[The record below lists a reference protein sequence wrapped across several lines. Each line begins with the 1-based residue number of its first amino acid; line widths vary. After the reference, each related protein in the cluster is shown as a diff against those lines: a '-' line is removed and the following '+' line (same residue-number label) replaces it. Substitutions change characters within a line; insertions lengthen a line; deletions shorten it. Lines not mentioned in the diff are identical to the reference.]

1 MFSQITMAVPD
12 PNLTAQFYCD
22 SLGMSKQ
29 RHGLGYDPA
38 QAHLKFLSG
47 PSVYLQK
54 GGFYWKIGLTVPDL
68 DRSVLHLKS
77 QGVSVSQPRQ
87 FENIVYMAH
96 ILDPAGCTIELLQQG
111 LQAPAAPKAPVDKLA
126 QDAGHPVA
134 AGAILAHVTV
144 RVRNLGLAQNWWA
157 EQGLYLLSVQPL
169 SDTNPT

>member
-1 MFSQITMAVPD
+1 MSSQITMAVPD
-12 PNLTAQFYCD
+12 SNLTAQFYCD

-38 QAHLKFLSG
+38 QAHLKFLSD

-87 FENIVYMAH
+87 FEDIGYMG
-96 ILDPAGCTIELLQQG
+96 IFWIQQ
-111 LQAPAAPKAPVDKLA
+111 AAPSSCCSRGYRPQQRQRL
-126 QDAGHPVA
+126 Q
-134 AGAILAHVTV
+134 
-144 RVRNLGLAQNWWA
+144 
-157 EQGLYLLSVQPL
+157 
-169 SDTNPT
+169 

>member
-1 MFSQITMAVPD
+1 M
-12 PNLTAQFYCD
+12 
-22 SLGMSKQ
+22 
-29 RHGLGYDPA
+29 
-38 QAHLKFLSG
+38 
-47 PSVYLQK
+47 
-54 GGFYWKIGLTVPDL
+54 
-68 DRSVLHLKS
+68 
-77 QGVSVSQPRQ
+77 SQPRQ
-87 FENIVYMAH
+87 FEDIGYTAH

-169 SDTNPT
+169 SDYGFTLYFYAFSQNSGRRKL